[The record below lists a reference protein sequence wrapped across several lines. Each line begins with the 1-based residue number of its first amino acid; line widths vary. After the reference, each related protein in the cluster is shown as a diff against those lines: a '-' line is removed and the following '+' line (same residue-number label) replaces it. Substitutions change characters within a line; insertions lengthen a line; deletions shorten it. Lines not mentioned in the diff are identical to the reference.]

1 MAWFAAGNA
10 VTLSDEQP
18 FAEYERELARV
29 PGLLALAENHGATRE
44 ERAFAAEMILEGLH
58 QHTKLTRED
67 VDSTV
72 SYREAVKFQLMRRAA
87 RPGDRSDAN

>member
-1 MAWFAAGNA
+1 M
-10 VTLSDEQP
+10 
-18 FAEYERELARV
+18 
-29 PGLLALAENHGATRE
+29 PGLFALAEGHGSTPQ

-72 SYREAVKFQLMRRAA
+72 SYKEALKFQLMRRVA
-87 RPGDRSDAN
+87 RSEGHSDAN